1 MNILTNIIRGGQ
13 LTLHALRMFKQV
25 FGYIMLWATLILLIF
40 FSLNMYDN
48 VTKNIWIGFRDYQA
62 ANIMCHLMM
71 CSKKLTVYFGPYPSV
86 VTARNVLTT
95 SFFYT
100 SNQTMWQL
108 ALESLIFAARM
119 ASIGLGVVSAF
130 FIWRGFKKTGDEF
143 KRGAKLSGFEKV
155 KSDITKKNK
164 KVNYDAYKIA
174 GMPYPFLTES
184 QHTFV
189 VGANG
194 TGKTVLISEIVEQ
207 IRARGDKAIIY
218 DKKGDYTKWFYD
230 SSKDKL
236 LNPFDQRSQSW
247 SLLSEIDNIT
257 NVKQIAAA
265 FLPDK
270 ENQGGDNKI
279 WNEAGRIAFTEIVN
293 KLHADGEILT
303 NREIV
308 DKVLKTSIEKASE
321 LLQNTYAQSIIDDKS
336 PKTAA
341 SVLFVLA
348 SHFNSLKLTN
358 SKPDSSFSIRDWI
371 LNDEQDSML
380 FITSQESL
388 SQELSPLQT
397 AWMEIVISAILS
409 KQDDDNSKT
418 WVIMDELPAMNKIP
432 SLADALAT
440 TRSFGGCI
448 VLGMQNIAQIRDIYG
463 RNGAQNISSE
473 CNTRCIFKSNDSDTA
488 KWMSETIGEVEISEF
503 KEGLSYGANTI
514 RDGVTLSKQDK
525 VKPLLLPSEIT
536 NMKALELILKMPDNP
551 AIKSKLKYKH
561 RKKVEEK
568 YIQDEQVIEDLK
580 SAYADVEEIKGE
592 TKIQENEK
600 NIKSTS
606 KIYVKDNQVF

>member
-25 FGYIMLWATLILLIF
+25 FGYIMLWATFVLLIF

-48 VTKNIWIGFRDYQA
+48 VTENIWIGFRDYQA

-119 ASIGLGVVSAF
+119 ASIGLGAVSVF

-143 KRGAKLSGFEKV
+143 KRGAKLSGFERV

-189 VGANG
+189 IGANG
-194 TGKTVLISEIVEQ
+194 TGKTVLISKIVEQ

-293 KLHADGEILT
+293 KLHANGEILT

-380 FITSQESL
+380 FITSQENL

-397 AWMEIVISAILS
+397 AWMEIVISSILS

-551 AIKSKLKYKH
+551 AIKGKLKYKH

-592 TKIQENEK
+592 TEIQENEK